1 MKRECNLCG
10 SRIEL
15 TSKTISI
22 TKAADNADEND
33 CKRIICPHYSVNEVN
48 SNAYE
53 RYNGS
58 DECFK
63 RSYSCINCMHRFY
76 SPELDGY
83 YCIFDY
89 LDKEKKEMYYLQ
101 PLKSKVNRKHIT
113 IRYWICPVCKGKV
126 EISIKEK

>member
-10 SRIEL
+10 SKSEVAAKVV
-15 TSKTISI
+15 TI
-22 TKAADNADEND
+22 TKTTDLSDVSD
-33 CKRIICPHYSVNEVN
+33 CKRIVCSHFPVNEVN

-63 RSYSCINCMHRFY
+63 GKFSCCNCMHRIY
-76 SPELDGY
+76 SPEFEDY
-83 YCIFDY
+83 YCMFDY

-101 PLKSKVNRKHIT
+101 PLLSGLNRKRIV
-113 IRYWICPVCKGKV
+113 IRYWLCPVCKAKI